1 MHLFLSKQLTDFILA
16 RHLSTR
22 SPRSSMFLLIC
33 CLLLVKLL
41 QFSNPVKP
49 AQQRTYFCFL
59 YHTFQTT
66 AAQVLAQQYL
76 SEPTEF
82 TREHHLTT
90 EFMLCKYREDT
101 NCEAQ
106 ASPRAG
112 VCQRDVRKPQQPL
125 LLQQFKITPMHSFAP
140 LTAHSEKNG
149 IPLGGCSAEMYH
161 KELVSGQPD
170 IKLVR

>member
-1 MHLFLSKQLTDFILA
+1 MNLFLSKQLTDFILA

-82 TREHHLTT
+82 MREHHLTP

-112 VCQRDVRKPQQPL
+112 VCQRASTALAATAVQNHSNALICASHSTLREKWDPFGWLFCRDVSQR
-125 LLQQFKITPMHSFAP
+125 TSFRA
-140 LTAHSEKNG
+140 TR
-149 IPLGGCSAEMYH
+149 Y
-161 KELVSGQPD
+161 
-170 IKLVR
+170 